1 MYPRW
6 MEIVGYVV
14 LTIVGTLLLLAQ
26 ILVLVPLPHP

>member
-14 LTIVGTLLLLAQ
+14 IAIIGTLLFFSQLLM
-26 ILVLVPLPHP
+26 LLPLH